1 VAGALRPRPC
11 QKCHLTGGFVW
22 LINGV
27 GKCGEGPVSVSLHVR
42 FRPTHAPAPVA
53 QHPVWPGP
61 ASLTA
66 PYLSAR
72 FEWTRKMETAAVAF
86 VFTLS
91 VAFLPG
97 ALYWPSPRDALA
109 GL

>member
-1 VAGALRPRPC
+1 
-11 QKCHLTGGFVW
+11 
-22 LINGV
+22 
-27 GKCGEGPVSVSLHVR
+27 
-42 FRPTHAPAPVA
+42 
-53 QHPVWPGP
+53 
-61 ASLTA
+61 
-66 PYLSAR
+66 
-72 FEWTRKMETAAVAF
+72 METAAVAF